1 MFSDIAINF
10 NILENLT
17 WYFIKS
23 LFVSFGCKISIFRNY
38 VPNYFV
44 ILENIAI
51 LALYYRIYTQIV
63 LQKDIEIENYSCS
76 VMVDSIDIQI
86 LRELQKNARLTVKEL
101 AAKVS
106 LSTTPVFER
115 VKRLEKEGVIRRY
128 IAVLDSEKLNKGFV
142 VFCSVR

>member
-1 MFSDIAINF
+1 
-10 NILENLT
+10 
-17 WYFIKS
+17 
-23 LFVSFGCKISIFRNY
+23 
-38 VPNYFV
+38 
-44 ILENIAI
+44 
-51 LALYYRIYTQIV
+51 
-63 LQKDIEIENYSCS
+63 
-76 VMVDSIDIQI
+76 MVDSIDIQI

-142 VFCSVR
+142 LNVLGTIEHLGSLESSFVMDELKHEYGVIL

>member
-1 MFSDIAINF
+1 
-10 NILENLT
+10 
-17 WYFIKS
+17 
-23 LFVSFGCKISIFRNY
+23 
-38 VPNYFV
+38 
-44 ILENIAI
+44 
-51 LALYYRIYTQIV
+51 
-63 LQKDIEIENYSCS
+63 
-76 VMVDSIDIQI
+76 MVDSIDIQI

-142 VFCSVR
+142 VF

>member
-1 MFSDIAINF
+1 
-10 NILENLT
+10 
-17 WYFIKS
+17 
-23 LFVSFGCKISIFRNY
+23 
-38 VPNYFV
+38 
-44 ILENIAI
+44 
-51 LALYYRIYTQIV
+51 
-63 LQKDIEIENYSCS
+63 
-76 VMVDSIDIQI
+76 MVDSIDIQI

-142 VFCSVR
+142 VFCSVKMNRLGKDIAESFMK

>member
-1 MFSDIAINF
+1 
-10 NILENLT
+10 
-17 WYFIKS
+17 
-23 LFVSFGCKISIFRNY
+23 
-38 VPNYFV
+38 
-44 ILENIAI
+44 
-51 LALYYRIYTQIV
+51 
-63 LQKDIEIENYSCS
+63 
-76 VMVDSIDIQI
+76 MVDSIDIQI

-142 VFCSVR
+142 VFCSVKMNAWGRISRRAS